1 MNRIFWLFI
10 FCLNFAQ
17 AQQFTRSE
25 LPTSLSVPWEITYG
39 PDNYLWVS
47 EKGGTVARID
57 PQNGSKTIIYTA
69 PDYFGGSL
77 LEQSPLC
84 FNPTIGAG
92 TLGLTLHPDFL
103 NPDSSFIYFV
113 YSYNQGTVSA
123 PSTNFKIK
131 RLTWNS
137 PTNTVTNSVDLV
149 DSISTGYDHL
159 GGRLLA
165 VKQNG
170 VSYLFLTIGDHG
182 TSEDSSPTCYVPQS
196 TNPNNFAQD
205 PTTENGKIHRFNM
218 DGSIPIDNPIPGN
231 SFYTRGHRNPQ
242 GLMYNPSLDILYD
255 SEHGDR
261 TDDEINVLHAGMNYG
276 WKNVRGFHSDNNY
289 PGEASY
295 IASYVPDINIPND
308 SLVQPFYSFCAT
320 PPDVSNNYLDWC
332 TVAPSDGIYYGSN
345 SIPEW
350 TNSLLITTLKN
361 GVSTDCEVYQFKL
374 DANGSL
380 TPSTFS
386 NPNPKRFF
394 GEDQALN
401 GRLRDIAISPNG
413 KKIYLINNFGSATDK
428 ITVYEYL
435 EIDSTHGE
443 QLWLYPNPS
452 SEIVTIKF
460 ADNLDVEEIQVI
472 NTQGQI
478 VYSSEFNFATIN
490 TSSFSS
496 GIYFIEL
503 KTPKTKIIRKY
514 LKE

>member
-1 MNRIFWLFI
+1 
-10 FCLNFAQ
+10 
-17 AQQFTRSE
+17 
-25 LPTSLSVPWEITYG
+25 
-39 PDNYLWVS
+39 
-47 EKGGTVARID
+47 
-57 PQNGSKTIIYTA
+57 
-69 PDYFGGSL
+69 
-77 LEQSPLC
+77 
-84 FNPTIGAG
+84 
-92 TLGLTLHPDFL
+92 
-103 NPDSSFIYFV
+103 
-113 YSYNQGTVSA
+113 
-123 PSTNFKIK
+123 
-131 RLTWNS
+131 
-137 PTNTVTNSVDLV
+137 
-149 DSISTGYDHL
+149 
-159 GGRLLA
+159 
-165 VKQNG
+165 
-170 VSYLFLTIGDHG
+170 
-182 TSEDSSPTCYVPQS
+182 
-196 TNPNNFAQD
+196 
-205 PTTENGKIHRFNM
+205 
-218 DGSIPIDNPIPGN
+218 
-231 SFYTRGHRNPQ
+231 
-242 GLMYNPSLDILYD
+242 
-255 SEHGDR
+255 
-261 TDDEINVLHAGMNYG
+261 
-276 WKNVRGFHSDNNY
+276 
-289 PGEASY
+289 
-295 IASYVPDINIPND
+295 
-308 SLVQPFYSFCAT
+308 
-320 PPDVSNNYLDWC
+320 
-332 TVAPSDGIYYGSN
+332 VAPSDGIYYGSN